1 MLNELLKTCDFI
13 AKRNLCAATG
23 GNFSLR
29 LADNQMQMSASGKDK
44 GQLTAKDFVVC
55 DFQGNWQQG
64 DGKPSAEA
72 ALHGMIYQLSPKTQC
87 VLHTHSMPVTVLSM
101 LPETANKISFNGYE
115 MQKTI
120 AGFTSHNET
129 LNLIVFENNQDIPA
143 LAQQVKAM
151 WDAAHLANG
160 LVVRG
165 HGLYSWGNS
174 VHDAK
179 RHMEGLEFL
188 VECELNRRRLL
199 K

>member
-1 MLNELLKTCDFI
+1 MLDELLNTCDFI
-13 AKRNLCAATG
+13 AKRNLCPATG
-23 GNFSLR
+23 GNFSVR

-44 GQLTAKDFVVC
+44 AQLTAKDFVVC
-55 DFQGNWQQG
+55 DFQGHWQQG

-72 ALHGMIYQLSPKTQC
+72 ALHGMIYQLSPQTQC

-101 LPETANKISFNGYE
+101 LPDTDNKIPFKGYE

-120 AGFTSHNET
+120 AGFKSHEET
-129 LNLIVFENNQDIPA
+129 LNLFVFENNQDIPA

-151 WDAAHLANG
+151 WDVAHQAFG
-160 LVVRG
+160 LIVRG

-174 VHDAK
+174 VHEAK

-188 VECELNRRRLL
+188 VECELNRKRLL

>member
-1 MLNELLKTCDFI
+1 MLDELLTTCNFI
-13 AKRNLCAATG
+13 AKRNLCPATG

-29 LADNQMQMSASGKDK
+29 LSENQMQMSASGKDK

-55 DFQGNWQQG
+55 DFQGNIQAG
-64 DGKPSAEA
+64 MSKPSAEA

-101 LPETANKISFNGYE
+101 LPETNNKITFYGYE

-120 AGFTSHNET
+120 AGFHSHEDT
-129 LNLIVFENNQDIPA
+129 LNLLVFDNNQDISA
-143 LAQQVKAM
+143 LAQQVKSL
-151 WDAAHLANG
+151 WDTAHLANG

-174 VHDAK
+174 VADAK

-188 VECELNRRRLL
+188 VECELNRKRLL